1 MAISHP
7 DKIMQ
12 VVLAVDIGTTSICVL
27 ALDASSRQVVTSLS
41 TNNESSINDLPKGY
55 HEQDPNFIWATVQKL
70 IGQALTR
77 MSGHQRAVTAIEAI
91 VVTGQMHG
99 ILLVDDELHPC
110 TNLITW
116 RDQRVA
122 DAPVI
127 DELRSNVKIS
137 SQCGCMLGPGYG
149 GSIIHWLKSN
159 DPALFERDLQ
169 ALSIVDFV
177 VAQLTG
183 KVATDVTMA
192 ASWGIFDIRQSGWN
206 ESLLSELQLPESI
219 LPEIKPSVTPLS
231 TLLPRYLRLWSLK
244 DDVQVCTGIGDNQA
258 SVLAMG
264 TLNSGTCVIN
274 IGTGAQISIVT
285 EDLNYKQ
292 GLEIRPLTGN
302 RHMYVGSSLYGGWA
316 FAYLGKFFQA
326 VLQQFSDMDISLEQV
341 MDHMNE
347 IGDAASDDAAGLM
360 SNIDFME
367 NRTNENIKGSY
378 QGIDTSNLTPA
389 NFCRA
394 TVNAIIDEL
403 YEFYELAGL
412 PISALYVAGNA
423 IKHNT
428 LLHDTIARKWR
439 MTTNVSEH
447 REDAALG
454 VAYLAAVNLGLM
466 KLESL
471 D

>member
-1 MAISHP
+1 
-7 DKIMQ
+7 MQ

-27 ALDASSRQVVTSLS
+27 ALDASSRQVIMFQS
-41 TNNESSINDLPKGY
+41 TDNESSINDLPKGY
-55 HEQDPNFIWATVQKL
+55 HEQDPNFIWGTVQKL
-70 IGQALTR
+70 IGQALTY
-77 MSGHQRAVTAIEAI
+77 MIEHQHNVKVIKAI

-99 ILLVDDELHPC
+99 ILLIDDELHPC

-122 DAPVI
+122 DTLVI
-127 DELRSNVKIS
+127 DELRSNVEIS
-137 SQCGCMLGPGYG
+137 SQCGCMLGLGYG
-149 GSIIHWLKSN
+149 GSIVHWLKIN
-159 DPALFERDLQ
+159 TPELFERDLR

-192 ASWGIFDIRQSGWN
+192 ASWGILDIQQSRWN
-206 ESLLSELQLPESI
+206 ESLLSELQLPKSI
-219 LPEIKPSVTPLS
+219 LPEIRPSATPFS
-231 TLLPRYLRLWSLK
+231 TLLPQYHRLWSLNE
-244 DDVQVCTGIGDNQA
+244 DVHVCTGLGDNQA
-258 SVLAMG
+258 TVLAMG
-264 TLNSGTCVIN
+264 TLKPGTCVIN
-274 IGTGAQISIVT
+274 IGTGAQISIVK
-285 EDLNYKQ
+285 EDINYKQ
-292 GLEIRPLTGN
+292 GLETRPLTGN
-302 RHMYVGSSLYGGWA
+302 RYMYVGSSLYGGWS

-326 VLQQFSDMDISLEQV
+326 VLQQFSDIDISLEQV

-347 IGDAASDDAAGLM
+347 IGDTASDDAAGLM

-367 NRTNENIKGSY
+367 NRTNQNIKGLY

-403 YEFYELAGL
+403 YEFYKLAGL

-428 LLHDTIARKWR
+428 LLYDTIARKWR
-439 MTTNVSEH
+439 MSTNVSEH

-454 VAYLAAVNLGLM
+454 VAYLAAVNMGLM
-466 KLESL
+466 KLDSL

>member
-1 MAISHP
+1 
-7 DKIMQ
+7 MQ
-12 VVLAVDIGTTSICVL
+12 VILAVDIGTTSICVL
-27 ALDASSRQVVTSLS
+27 ALDASSRQVITSQS
-41 TNNESSINDLPKGY
+41 TNNESSINDLPEGY
-55 HEQDPNFIWATVQKL
+55 HEQDPNIIWATVQKL
-70 IGQALTR
+70 IGQTFTR
-77 MSGHQRAVTAIEAI
+77 MIEHQHNVKAIETI

-99 ILLVDDELHPC
+99 ILLIDDALRPC

-122 DAPVI
+122 DTPVI
-127 DELRSNVKIS
+127 NELRSNVEIS

-149 GSIIHWLKSN
+149 GSIVHWLKIN
-159 DPALFERDLQ
+159 APALFEKDLQ

-192 ASWGIFDIRQSGWN
+192 ASWGILDIRQSVWN
-206 ESLLSELQLPESI
+206 VSLLSELQLPEAI
-219 LPEIKPSVTPLS
+219 LPEIKPSATAFVP
-231 TLLPRYLRLWSLK
+231 LLPHYHRLWPLK
-244 DDVQVCTGIGDNQA
+244 EDVQVCTGLGDNQA

-264 TLNSGTCVIN
+264 TLEPGTCVIN
-274 IGTGAQISIVT
+274 IGTGAQFSIVM

-292 GLEIRPLTGN
+292 GLETRPLTGN
-302 RHMYVGSSLYGGWA
+302 RYMYVGSSLYGGWA
-316 FAYLGKFFQA
+316 FAYLGRFFQA
-326 VLQQFSDMDISLEQV
+326 VLQQFSDIDISLEQV
-341 MDHMNE
+341 MDRMNE
-347 IGDAASDDAAGLM
+347 IGDTASDDAAGLM

-439 MTTNVSEH
+439 MSTNVSEH

-454 VAYLAAVNLGLM
+454 AAYLAAMNLGLI
-466 KLESL
+466 KSDSL
-471 D
+471 DCSI